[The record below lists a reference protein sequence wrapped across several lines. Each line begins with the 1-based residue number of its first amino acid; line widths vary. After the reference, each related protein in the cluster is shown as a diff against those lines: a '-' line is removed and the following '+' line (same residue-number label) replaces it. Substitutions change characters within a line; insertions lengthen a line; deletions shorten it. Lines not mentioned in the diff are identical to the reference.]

1 MRIDLS
7 SMMFNMP
14 LKVGGGTSS
23 WGTSLGQGTDHKLD
37 FAGSES
43 IIVGMVYSKTK
54 KDDEIYCPLGKGG
67 NKQDDYEYVLSAKF
81 DKIYV
86 NKVLIPDASFVL
98 LIVKQLVANATQH
111 IGRRTLKYSPKITFN
126 KKTINQDCI
135 DKIIDYVGLNN
146 DSAWFVSDIDIVN
159 QDELHFTIKI
169 VDKDNKKEFEDSSE
183 RKKFIENRANKTEK
197 IDNIL
202 VDQAKEASPEVV
214 DFSEPIVLTGKTR
227 VIDLNRGIKNG
238 K

>member
-14 LKVGGGTSS
+14 LGVGGGTPS
-23 WGTSLGQGTDHKLD
+23 WGTSLGQGLDHKFD
-37 FAGSES
+37 FLGSDK
-43 IIVGMVYSKTK
+43 IVVGMVYSKTRI
-54 KDDEIYCPLGKGG
+54 DDNVYCPLGKGG

-81 DKIYV
+81 DKIFV

-111 IGRRTLKYSPKITFN
+111 IGRRTLKYNPKITFN
-126 KKTINQDCI
+126 DKNINQDCI
-135 DKIIDYVGLNN
+135 NKIIDYVGLNSK
-146 DSAWFVSDIDIVN
+146 SAWFVTDIDILN

-169 VDKDNKKEFEDSSE
+169 VDSEKEKVFLDSND
-183 RKKFIENRANKTEK
+183 RKNFIENRAEKTEQQDVLLPVQTME
-197 IDNIL
+197 IS
-202 VDQAKEASPEVV
+202 QEVI
-214 DFSEPIVLTGKTR
+214 DFSEPIVLTGKMRSTN
-227 VIDLNRGIKNG
+227 LMKGNKNG